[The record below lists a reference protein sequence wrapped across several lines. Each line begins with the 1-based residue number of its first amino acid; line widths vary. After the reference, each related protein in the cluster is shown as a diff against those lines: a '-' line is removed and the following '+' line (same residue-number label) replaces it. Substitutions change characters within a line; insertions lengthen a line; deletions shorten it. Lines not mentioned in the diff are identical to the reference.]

1 MKIQLSTSSFKL
13 IEQGPNTLKIV
24 EAKAV
29 PSGKP
34 QAIEIKFEDRN
45 GTGMSATYR
54 FNNDKAMFVLSLI
67 LRSFFGDI
75 TEFDTNMVGELV
87 GQFLDVEIKHISKP
101 STQRPGENVV
111 FANIGKVIGKTN
123 WKGRQPWGD
132 IVDEEVDFDDV
143 DEEVEINDE
152 DLPF

>member
-13 IEQGPNTLKIV
+13 IEKGPNTLKIV

-87 GQFLDVEIKHISKP
+87 GEYLDVEIKHITKD
-101 STQRPGENVV
+101 STQRPGETVI
-111 FANIGKVIGKTN
+111 FANIGKVIGK
-123 WKGRQPWGD
+123 GQPWEVD
-132 IVDEEVDFDDV
+132 MDFEDDEELDFEGDDV
-143 DEEVEINDE
+143 EEINDE

>member
-13 IEQGPNTLKIV
+13 IEKGFNTLKIV

-34 QAIEIKFEDRN
+34 QAIEIKFVDRN
-45 GTGMSATYR
+45 GTPMSATYR

-67 LRSFFGDI
+67 LRAFFGDI
-75 TEFDTNMVGELV
+75 TEFDTNMVWDLV
-87 GQFLDVEIKHISKP
+87 GEFLDVEIKHITKD
-101 STQRPGENVV
+101 STQRPGETVI
-111 FANIGKVIGKTN
+111 FANIGKVIGKGQS
-123 WKGRQPWGD
+123 WEAAAD
-132 IVDEEVDFDDV
+132 DVDFDDV

>member
-13 IEQGPNTLKIV
+13 IEKGFNTLKIV

-34 QAIEIKFEDRN
+34 QAIEIKFVDRN
-45 GTGMSATYR
+45 GTPMNATYR

-67 LRSFFGDI
+67 LRAFFGDI
-75 TEFDTNMVGELV
+75 TEFDTNMVGDLV
-87 GQFLDVEIKHISKP
+87 GEFLDVEIKHITKD
-101 STQRPGENVV
+101 STQRPGETVI
-111 FANIGKVIGKTN
+111 FANIGKVIGKGQS
-123 WKGRQPWGD
+123 WEAAAD
-132 IVDEEVDFDDV
+132 DVDFDDV

>member
-13 IEQGPNTLKIV
+13 IEKGFNTLKIV

-34 QAIEIKFEDRN
+34 QAIEIKFVDRN
-45 GTGMSATYR
+45 GTPMSATYR

-67 LRSFFGDI
+67 LRAFFGDI
-75 TEFDTNMVGELV
+75 TEFDTNMVGDLV
-87 GQFLDVEIKHISKP
+87 GEFLDVEIKHITKD
-101 STQRPGENVV
+101 STQRPGETVI
-111 FANIGKVIGKTN
+111 FANIGKVIGKGQS
-123 WKGRQPWGD
+123 WEAAAD
-132 IVDEEVDFDDV
+132 VDFDDV

>member
-13 IEQGPNTLKIV
+13 IEKGFNTLKIV

-87 GQFLDVEIKHISKP
+87 GEYLDVEIKHISKP

-111 FANIGKVIGKTN
+111 FANIGKVIGK
-123 WKGRQPWGD
+123 GQPW
-132 IVDEEVDFDDV
+132 EVDVDFEDDEDVDFEGDDV
-143 DEEVEINDE
+143 EEINDE

>member
-13 IEQGPNTLKIV
+13 IEKGFNTLKIV

-34 QAIEIKFEDRN
+34 QAIEIKFVDRN
-45 GTGMSATYR
+45 GTPMSATYR

-67 LRSFFGDI
+67 LRAFFGDI
-75 TEFDTNMVGELV
+75 TEFDTNLVGDLVGE
-87 GQFLDVEIKHISKP
+87 FLDVEIKHITKD
-101 STQRPGENVV
+101 STQRPGETVI
-111 FANIGKVIGKTN
+111 FANIGKVIGKGQS
-123 WKGRQPWGD
+123 WEAVAD
-132 IVDEEVDFDDV
+132 DVDFDDV

>member
-13 IEQGPNTLKIV
+13 IEKGPNTLKIV

-67 LRSFFGDI
+67 FRSFFGDI

-87 GQFLDVEIKHISKP
+87 GEYLDVEIKHISKP

-111 FANIGKVIGKTN
+111 FANIGKVIGI
-123 WKGRQPWGD
+123 GQPLEGD
-132 IVDEEVDFDDV
+132 MDFEDDEDLDFEGDDV
-143 DEEVEINDE
+143 EEINDE

>member
-87 GQFLDVEIKHISKP
+87 GEYLDVEIKHISKP

-111 FANIGKVIGKTN
+111 FANIGKVIGK
-123 WKGRQPWGD
+123 GQPWE
-132 IVDEEVDFDDV
+132 VDEEEDFEDEFEVDGL
-143 DEEVEINDE
+143 EINDE

>member
-13 IEQGPNTLKIV
+13 IEKGFNTLKIV

-34 QAIEIKFEDRN
+34 QAIEIKFVDRN
-45 GTGMSATYR
+45 GTPMSATYR

-67 LRSFFGDI
+67 LRAFFGDI
-75 TEFDTNMVGELV
+75 TEFDTNMVGDLV
-87 GQFLDVEIKHISKP
+87 GEFLDVEIKHITKD
-101 STQRPGENVV
+101 STQRPGETVI
-111 FANIGKVIGKTN
+111 FANIGKVIGKGQS
-123 WKGRQPWGD
+123 WEAAAD
-132 IVDEEVDFDDV
+132 DADFDDV

>member
-13 IEQGPNTLKIV
+13 IEKGPNTLKIV

-54 FNNDKAMFVLSLI
+54 FTNDKAMFVLSLI

-75 TEFDTNMVGELV
+75 TEFDTNM
-87 GQFLDVEIKHISKP
+87 DVALMVL
-101 STQRPGENVV
+101 RCV
-111 FANIGKVIGKTN
+111 
-123 WKGRQPWGD
+123 
-132 IVDEEVDFDDV
+132 
-143 DEEVEINDE
+143 
-152 DLPF
+152 

>member
-13 IEQGPNTLKIV
+13 IEKGPNTLKIV

-75 TEFDTNMVGELV
+75 TEFDTNMVGELI
-87 GQFLDVEIKHISKP
+87 GEYLDVEIKHISKP

-111 FANIGKVIGKTN
+111 FANIGKVIGK
-123 WKGRQPWGD
+123 GQPW
-132 IVDEEVDFDDV
+132 EVDMDFEDGEELDFEGDDV
-143 DEEVEINDE
+143 EEINDE

>member
-13 IEQGPNTLKIV
+13 IEKGPNTLKIV

-87 GQFLDVEIKHISKP
+87 GEYLDVEIKHITKD
-101 STQRPGENVV
+101 STQRPGETVI
-111 FANIGKVIGKTN
+111 FANIGKVIGK
-123 WKGRQPWGD
+123 GQPW
-132 IVDEEVDFDDV
+132 EVDVDFEDDEDVDFEGDDV
-143 DEEVEINDE
+143 EEINDE

>member
-13 IEQGPNTLKIV
+13 IEKGFNTLKIV

-34 QAIEIKFEDRN
+34 QAIEIKFVDRN
-45 GTGMSATYR
+45 GTPMSATYR

-67 LRSFFGDI
+67 LRAFFGDI
-75 TEFDTNMVGELV
+75 TEFDTNMVGDLV
-87 GQFLDVEIKHISKP
+87 GEFLDVEIKHINKD
-101 STQRPGENVV
+101 STQRPGETVI
-111 FANIGKVIGKTN
+111 FANIGKVIGK
-123 WKGRQPWGD
+123 GQSLEAAAD
-132 IVDEEVDFDDV
+132 DVEFDDV

>member
-13 IEQGPNTLKIV
+13 IEKGFNTLKIV

-34 QAIEIKFEDRN
+34 QAIEIKFVDRN
-45 GTGMSATYR
+45 GTPMSATYR

-67 LRSFFGDI
+67 LRAFFGDI
-75 TEFDTNMVGELV
+75 TEFDTNMVGDLV
-87 GQFLDVEIKHISKP
+87 GEFLDVEIKHITKD
-101 STQRPGENVV
+101 STQRPGETVI
-111 FANIGKVIGKTN
+111 FANIGKVIGKGQS
-123 WKGRQPWGD
+123 WEAAAED
-132 IVDEEVDFDDV
+132 VDFDDV

>member
-13 IEQGPNTLKIV
+13 IEKGPNTLKIV

-87 GQFLDVEIKHISKP
+87 GEYLDVEIKHISKP

-111 FANIGKVIGKTN
+111 FANIGKVIGK
-123 WKGRQPWGD
+123 GQPW
-132 IVDEEVDFDDV
+132 EVDMDFEDGEELDFEGDDV
-143 DEEVEINDE
+143 EEINDE

>member
-13 IEQGPNTLKIV
+13 IEKGFNTLKIV

-34 QAIEIKFEDRN
+34 QAIEIKFVDRN
-45 GTGMSATYR
+45 GTPMSTTYR
-54 FNNDKAMFVLSLI
+54 FNNDTAMFVLSLI
-67 LRSFFGDI
+67 LRAFFGDI
-75 TEFDTNMVGELV
+75 TEFDTNMVGDLV
-87 GQFLDVEIKHISKP
+87 GEFLDVEIKHITKD
-101 STQRPGENVV
+101 STQRPGETVI
-111 FANIGKVIGKTN
+111 FANIGKVIGKGQS
-123 WKGRQPWGD
+123 WEAAAD
-132 IVDEEVDFDDV
+132 DVDFDDV

>member
-13 IEQGPNTLKIV
+13 IEKGFNTLKIV

-34 QAIEIKFEDRN
+34 QAIEIKFVDRN
-45 GTGMSATYR
+45 GTPMSTTYR
-54 FNNDKAMFVLSLI
+54 FNNDTAMFVLSLI
-67 LRSFFGDI
+67 LRAFFGDI
-75 TEFDTNMVGELV
+75 TEFDTNMVGDLV
-87 GQFLDVEIKHISKP
+87 GEFLDVEIKHITKD
-101 STQRPGENVV
+101 STQRPGETVI
-111 FANIGKVIGKTN
+111 FANIGKVIGKGQS
-123 WKGRQPWGD
+123 WEAAAD
-132 IVDEEVDFDDV
+132 DVEFDDV